1 MWKKRRGKGE
11 KHGKGEGKKEE
22 MEKGKREKENDFSNV
37 AGYSYWWV
45 EGLGW
50 WGGLYNEGVEGSVS
64 PVHSSWKAPS
74 SAWPVR
80 VSLKR

>member
-1 MWKKRRGKGE
+1 MERGKE
-11 KHGKGEGKKEE
+11 RKKKWRKE
-22 MEKGKREKENDFSNV
+22 KREKDCSNI

-45 EGLGW
+45 EGLVW

-64 PVHSSWKAPS
+64 PVHLSWKAPS

-80 VSLKR
+80 VSLKQ

>member
-1 MWKKRRGKGE
+1 MERGKE
-11 KHGKGEGKKEE
+11 RKKKWRKE
-22 MEKGKREKENDFSNV
+22 KREKDCSNI
-37 AGYSYWWV
+37 AGYSYCRV
-45 EGLGW
+45 EGLVW

-74 SAWPVR
+74 RAWPVR